1 MQTTVA
7 RELEWGTKG
16 SEKLP
21 RAEGRGGSTGHGPP
35 RTFLLESTR
44 PPRLSHRA
52 MSSGQCPGARKIARQ
67 NAAVRCKK
75 CPAYWPACGTAVACS
90 QDTIKE
96 FRCLRPHITIRDQV
110 LFPTVHMSFPG
121 TFETNGVPRE
131 GPLVVPGRPADIV
144 EGPPLPYSFLVH
156 HRQLASP
163 CFGQFLQAGP
173 PASIPSI
180 MHARMEWSDQ
190 QNALIGLRRDAA
202 KPLERIP
209 VM

>member
-7 RELEWGTKG
+7 RELECGTKG
-16 SEKLP
+16 SEILP
-21 RAEGRGGSTGHGPP
+21 WAEGRGGSTAHGPP

-96 FRCLRPHITIRDQV
+96 FRCLRPTSQFAIKCCFLRCICRF
-110 LFPTVHMSFPG
+110 LALLRLTVCREKVRLWCPD
-121 TFETNGVPRE
+121 VPRISSK
-131 GPLVVPGRPADIV
+131 GRPCPIPFSFITGNWRRRASANFFKPGRPPQFRA
-144 EGPPLPYSFLVH
+144 LCTLV
-156 HRQLASP
+156 
-163 CFGQFLQAGP
+163 
-173 PASIPSI
+173 
-180 MHARMEWSDQ
+180 WS
-190 QNALIGLRRDAA
+190 G
-202 KPLERIP
+202 RISRTH
-209 VM
+209 

>member
-16 SEKLP
+16 SEILP
-21 RAEGRGGSTGHGPP
+21 WAEGRGGSTAHGPP

-110 LFPTVHMSFPG
+110 LFPAVHMSFPG

-144 EGPPLPYSFLVH
+144 EGPPFITGNWRRRASANFFKPGRPPQFRALCTLV
-156 HRQLASP
+156 
-163 CFGQFLQAGP
+163 
-173 PASIPSI
+173 
-180 MHARMEWSDQ
+180 WS
-190 QNALIGLRRDAA
+190 G
-202 KPLERIP
+202 RISRTH
-209 VM
+209 

>member
-16 SEKLP
+16 SEILP
-21 RAEGRGGSTGHGPP
+21 WAEGRGGSTAHGPP
-35 RTFLLESTR
+35 RTFLFESTR

-110 LFPTVHMSFPG
+110 LFPAVHMSFPG

-131 GPLVVPGRPADIV
+131 GPLVVPGRPRISSKGRPCPIPFSFITGNWRRRASANFFKP
-144 EGPPLPYSFLVH
+144 GRPPQFRALCTLV
-156 HRQLASP
+156 
-163 CFGQFLQAGP
+163 
-173 PASIPSI
+173 
-180 MHARMEWSDQ
+180 WS
-190 QNALIGLRRDAA
+190 G
-202 KPLERIP
+202 RISRTH
-209 VM
+209 